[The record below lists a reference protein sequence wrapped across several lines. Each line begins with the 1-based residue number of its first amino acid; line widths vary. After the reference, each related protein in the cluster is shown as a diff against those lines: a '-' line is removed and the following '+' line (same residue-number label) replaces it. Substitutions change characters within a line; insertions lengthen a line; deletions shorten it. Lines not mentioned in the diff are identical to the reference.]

1 MKIIYA
7 QKSAGI
13 DEDGVFQNPR
23 YFERP
28 DTDVTAVVIYGNYP
42 DIETAYRGL
51 GIPVD
56 VRQLLKPKLT
66 TLTANVKVGMTPELQ
81 AVLDGIKAECE
92 SVTAHNKVL
101 QGQLDQA
108 LANLEA
114 ERTIHV
120 TFKHDVDAMQA
131 RIDELKQSAPSVEAT
146 IPDQSNAGDSQAE
159 ASQAGQQNESTQVD
173 TDYSSWTV
181 PQIKELLA
189 SKEIGF
195 KASASKDELLALIP
209 KG

>member
-1 MKIIYA
+1 MKVIYA
-7 QKSAGI
+7 QKSSGI
-13 DEDGVFQNPR
+13 NEGGVFKNPR

-28 DTDVTAVVIYGNYP
+28 DTNATAVVIYGEYP
-42 DIETAYRGL
+42 NIEAAYRGL
-51 GIPVD
+51 GISVD
-56 VRQLLKPKLT
+56 VRKVARPKLT
-66 TLTANVKVGMTPELQ
+66 ALSANVKVGMTPELK
-81 AVLDGIKAECE
+81 AVIDTTNAECE
-92 SVTAHNKVL
+92 SITAQNTVL

-108 LANLEA
+108 LADLEA
-114 ERTIHV
+114 ERAIHV
-120 TFKHDVDAMQA
+120 AFKDDVGAMQA
-131 RIDELKQSAPSVEAT
+131 RIDELKQSTPLVEAT

-159 ASQAGQQNESTQVD
+159 VSQAGQQNESTQVD

-181 PQIKELLA
+181 PQIKEFLA